1 MKIHYYP
8 SQYEVLQ
15 DTVLTIGSFDGVHLG
30 HAEILLK
37 MRQTAQ
43 KNKLQTC
50 LVTFQPHPRE
60 VLGSNQIV
68 KIITSEEE
76 KINLLKDAG
85 LDHLVIVQF
94 DQKFADQSATEYV
107 EKFLVQILHPKFI
120 VIGYDHRFGKN
131 QSGQVSL
138 LKELGLQWGYE
149 IIETKAQKI
158 DNQVISSTQIRKA
171 LQSGNILMANQM
183 LGYSFPMKGQ
193 VIHGQKLG
201 RDLGFPTAN
210 IQIRD
215 PKKIIPKIGIYAVEV
230 LVHQSHYRG
239 MLYIGHRPSIGQAE
253 TLSIEVHIFDFSQDI
268 YDQFI
273 TLFLKAYIR
282 EDQQFENLSDLQAQL
297 QLDQQAA
304 EKILSNSN

>member
-76 KINLLKDAG
+76 KINLLKEAG

-138 LKELGLQWGYE
+138 LRELGLQWGYE
-149 IIETKAQKI
+149 IIETKAQKM

-230 LVHQSHYRG
+230 LVHQSYYRG